1 MPDTSPKIT
10 VAIAGNPNC
19 GKTCLFNNLT
29 GARQRVGNWPGVTV
43 EQKRGTFAYAGR
55 EFEVIDLPG
64 TYSLSA
70 YSIEEEVVAQFLRET
85 PPVILIN
92 IVDAT
97 NLERHLFLTAQLI
110 EMGIPIVLALN
121 VMDEAEQRGL
131 QIDVEKLALM
141 LDLPVVRMVAR
152 RNKGTRELLGTI
164 DKLVES
170 SHTPRCTIDYGE
182 AIENALRTLD
192 DTCRRSQRICS
203 RAELVG
209 LLCDRQLA
217 PAETETAGNGFAAA
231 ADRAR
236 SRIEQR
242 FKDRIEHLITGRW
255 YGFANG
261 VARMCVSQSRQARF
275 DVTEKLDNIL
285 THPLFGMIVFAASM
299 WLTFQVVFTLGQPLT
314 ALLDRAFMTLAG
326 LVSAAL
332 PAGFVRS
339 LLVDGIISGVGG
351 VLVFLPN
358 ILLLFLVIGFYE
370 DSGYMARAAFV
381 MDNIMHRI
389 GLHGKSFIPML
400 VGFGCTVPAIMATR
414 GLDTRRDRLIT
425 ALICPFMSCGARLPV
440 YTLFISAFFAPRLHA
455 PVMLSLYLLG
465 ILVAVLM
472 AHLLGR
478 LFFGREHSPL
488 LMELPPYRLPTL
500 RSTFI
505 LMWVR
510 AWMYL
515 KKAGTVLLL
524 ASIVM
529 WYLSTHPRMTDAE
542 LVARH
547 PGSVAA
553 GTEDVQ
559 RLRAQSEFTD
569 SYAARVGRVIEPVV
583 HPLGFDWR
591 ISVALISGFMAKE
604 AVVSTLSVVYGVGA
618 HEDAADDLRS
628 LLRGDPLFK
637 GSPLT
642 AYTFMVFVLLY
653 LPCLGVVAVF
663 LKEFGAK
670 WTAFMVAY
678 TTVTAYVVALLIRGI
693 GLLLV

>member
-1 MPDTSPKIT
+1 MTEPQSKIT

-43 EQKRGTFAYAGR
+43 EQKRGTFAFGGH

-70 YSIEEEVVAQFLRET
+70 YSIEEEVVARFLHDT
-85 PPVILIN
+85 PPAVLIN

-110 EMGIPIVLALN
+110 EMGIPVVLALN
-121 VMDEAEQRGL
+121 LMDEAEQRGL
-131 QIDVEKLALM
+131 QIDVDKLSRM
-141 LDLPVVRMVAR
+141 LGIPVVPMVAR
-152 RNKGTRELLGTI
+152 RNRGTRELLGVIAT
-164 DKLVES
+164 LVNNPS
-170 SHTPRCTIDYGE
+170 PPRCTIDYGE
-182 AIENALRTLD
+182 PIENALRSLD
-192 DTCRRSQRICS
+192 DVCRRSGRACN

-209 LLCDRQLA
+209 VLCGRRI
-217 PAETETAGNGFAAA
+217 PADEENNGFAAV
-231 ADRAR
+231 ADTAR
-236 SRIEQR
+236 HRIEQR
-242 FKDRIEHLITGRW
+242 FKDGVEHLITGRW

-285 THPLFGMIVFAASM
+285 THPLFGMVVFAVSMWITFQIVFS
-299 WLTFQVVFTLGQPLT
+299 LGQPLT
-314 ALLDRAFMTLAG
+314 ALLDEAFVALAG
-326 LVSAAL
+326 VVSRLL
-332 PAGFVRS
+332 PSGFMHS
-339 LLVDGIISGVGG
+339 LIVDGIIGGVGG

-400 VGFGCTVPAIMATR
+400 VGFGCTVPAVMATR
-414 GLDTRRDRLIT
+414 GLDSRRDRLVT
-425 ALICPFMSCGARLPV
+425 ALIVPFMSCGARLPV

-465 ILVAVLM
+465 IVVAVVM
-472 AHLLGR
+472 AHLLGQ
-478 LFFGREHSPL
+478 LFFGKERSPL

-500 RSTFI
+500 HSI
-505 LMWVR
+505 AMLVWMR

-515 KKAGTVLLL
+515 KKAGTVLLF
-524 ASIVM
+524 ASIIM
-529 WYLSTHPRMTDAE
+529 WYLSTHPTMSDAQFMALRPATAE
-542 LVARH
+542 MGEGEIHQRKAR
-547 PGSVAA
+547 A
-553 GTEDVQ
+553 
-559 RLRAQSEFTD
+559 EFTA
-569 SYAARVGRVIEPVV
+569 SYAARLGRVIEPVMK
-583 HPLGFDWR
+583 PLGFDWR
-591 ISVALISGFMAKE
+591 VSVSLISGFMAKE
-604 AVVSTLSVVYGVGA
+604 AVVSTLGVVYGVGA
-618 HEDAADDLRS
+618 DEGSAEDLRS
-628 LLRGDPLFK
+628 LLRGDPLLK
-637 GSPLT
+637 GNPLT
-642 AYTFMVFVLLY
+642 AYVFMVFVLLY

-670 WTAFMVAY
+670 WTVFMVFY
-678 TTVTAYVVALLIRGI
+678 TTATAYIVALLVRGL
-693 GLLLV
+693 GLLVV